1 MFQERNLY
9 SLIPRKLL
17 TEMLKS
23 NFRKLVLFCASLICL
38 CITSDAQ
45 NQYEFT
51 GNVTVKNTVM
61 MEAIKGF
68 YSYIT
73 DKKIEKIN
81 SSDYYV
87 KVNLSS
93 TNDST
98 DYFEIS
104 LYSYAITNLEK
115 KPNSFYG
122 YLKRDNIYFV
132 FSTAHKL
139 IAKNSK
145 MNNPKLFKSVN
156 ISGKQY
162 PKPPYDPY
170 RWEFLLCK
178 NKVIQKNPSDVIEKF
193 VVLK

>member
-1 MFQERNLY
+1 MIRKV
-9 SLIPRKLL
+9 SL
-17 TEMLKS
+17 TGMLKS
-23 NFRKLVLFCASLICL
+23 NIRKAVLVFASLISF
-38 CITSDAQ
+38 CITSEAQ

-51 GNVTVKNTVM
+51 GNVTVKSTAL

-73 DKKIEKIN
+73 DKKDGKFN
-81 SSDYYV
+81 SSEYYV
-87 KVNLSS
+87 KINLSS

-104 LYSYAITNLEK
+104 LYRYAITNLER

-132 FSTAHKL
+132 FSASHKL
-139 IAKNSK
+139 IVKDK
-145 MNNPKLFKSVN
+145 KVNNPRLFTSVK
-156 ISGKQY
+156 ISGKRY

-170 RWEFLLCK
+170 RWEFVVCK

>member
-1 MFQERNLY
+1 
-9 SLIPRKLL
+9 
-17 TEMLKS
+17 MLKL
-23 NFRKLVLFCASLICL
+23 NFRKVVLFFVSLIAL

-51 GNVTVKNTVM
+51 GNVTVKSTAL

-73 DKKIEKIN
+73 DKKDGKFD
-81 SSDYYV
+81 SSAYYV
-87 KVNLSS
+87 RVNLSS

-104 LYSYAITNLEK
+104 LYSYAITNLER

-132 FSTAHKL
+132 FSAAHKL
-139 IAKNSK
+139 IAKNSR
-145 MNNPKLFKSVN
+145 MNNPRLFKSVKT
-156 ISGKQY
+156 SGKQY

-178 NKVIQKNPSDVIEKF
+178 NKVIRKTPSDVIEKF
-193 VVLK
+193 VFLK